1 MKTCY
6 CEAASEYC
14 DFLGEQIRVVAVLL
28 VLWSSDS
35 GGEAVGAALGASVA
49 QSQLLGEE
57 GQSTC
62 AGDGPEISL
71 WHELW
76 EMNPCSAVCWEQ
88 TTVFTMVY
96 TFPNCQSLMFNY
108 SLRKKKKKIQRLSK
122 GIWFLPF

>member
-14 DFLGEQIRVVAVLL
+14 DFLGEQIRAIAVLL

-76 EMNPCSAVCWEQ
+76 EMNPCSAVC
-88 TTVFTMVY
+88 
-96 TFPNCQSLMFNY
+96 
-108 SLRKKKKKIQRLSK
+108 
-122 GIWFLPF
+122 

>member
-76 EMNPCSAVCWEQ
+76 EMNPCSAVC
-88 TTVFTMVY
+88 
-96 TFPNCQSLMFNY
+96 
-108 SLRKKKKKIQRLSK
+108 
-122 GIWFLPF
+122 